1 MGNLTDLQTVMH
13 TYGVGFVLLVMLFLL
28 IIGSLFSFGILRLFQ
43 QKTRHGIIM
52 LGTSAFSVVL
62 FVVILNTWFI

>member
-13 TYGVGFVLLVMLFLL
+13 TYGIGFVMLVMLFLL

-43 QKTRHGIIM
+43 QKIRHGIIM
-52 LGTSAFSVVL
+52 LGTSAVSVAV
-62 FVVILNTWFI
+62 FIVILNTWFV